1 MYPYKI
7 YPYES
12 VCANY
17 TLYQPVN
24 CVIFMDYLAASI
36 LDIYWKYTPTQTD
49 GYLAPILPSSV
60 PVANLSISKAELRL
74 APLLLYFTVNF

>member
-49 GYLAPILPSSV
+49 GYLAPNIAKLSSSCQ
-60 PVANLSISKAELRL
+60 AQYK
-74 APLLLYFTVNF
+74 